1 MTGRNLTPCHL
12 HTAYFAFP
20 NSLITTCKQ
29 HNYNLYLTYLANVI
43 SLFADGKSLTF
54 PAGRRLFQL
63 AGGEVDGTPYHG
75 RHVIILVFGEA
86 SAEDDVGLVG

>member
-1 MTGRNLTPCHL
+1 MTGRNLTPCHS
-12 HTAYFAFP
+12 HTTYFAFP

-29 HNYNLYLTYLANVI
+29 PNYNLYLTYLESLI
-43 SLFADGKSLTF
+43 RLFANSKPLAF

-63 AGGEVDGTPYHG
+63 AGGKVDGTPYHG
-75 RHVIILVFGEA
+75 RHVVILVFGEA